1 MEQGQVSWLATVVR
15 SLQETKG
22 KWRTISSVT
31 GIPYDT
37 LTKVALGRVADPRVS
52 TVQTLFDYFTT
63 KSQQLPPPQHPSAKH

>member
-1 MEQGQVSWLATVVR
+1 MEHGQVSWLATVVR

-52 TVQTLFDYFTT
+52 TVQALHDYFAGRPVET
-63 KSQQLPPPQHPSAKH
+63 KPADGAHAAH